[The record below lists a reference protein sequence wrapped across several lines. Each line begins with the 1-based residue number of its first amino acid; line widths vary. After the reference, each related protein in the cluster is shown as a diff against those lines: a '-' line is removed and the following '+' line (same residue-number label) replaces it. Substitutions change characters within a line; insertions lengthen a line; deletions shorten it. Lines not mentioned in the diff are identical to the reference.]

1 MFDGEATKRALDQR
15 LQQRGYQWERYR
27 RLLLAVLQAEI
38 PEYDLVAARKRTLA
52 LVRSTYRE
60 MRREAMDV
68 GFSQDFSIT
77 LTDMSTRAN
86 LDLGPDREDHYLYM
100 MKSTAKTGLGSLTE
114 AQLEEE
120 VAFKVQDAERGAF
133 DYRVY
138 ANLTDQGAD
147 YVWDRQDELANLGG
161 VAAYKFAFPDM
172 QWRRDTMVTYCKTA
186 PAAGRVLRWFYGLQT
201 ELDDPETYFAAD
213 VPHFTTPAPMLRG
226 VSAAKDPDSSAR
238 TSYSQRMST
247 MVRTA
252 IVTGAPV
259 IEPTDDP
266 IPTFTHGIV
275 TRLNQFWD
283 ERQKMRGKP
292 KP

>member
-1 MFDGEATKRALDQR
+1 MFDSEATKRALDQR
-15 LQQRGYQWERYR
+15 LQERGYQSERFR
-27 RLLLAVLQAEI
+27 SLLLAILQAEK
-38 PEYDLVAARKRTLA
+38 PKYDFVAARKRTLG
-52 LVRSTYRE
+52 LIRSTYRE

-77 LTDMSTRAN
+77 LTDMSARAN
-86 LDLGPDREDHYLYM
+86 LTPGPKREDLYLYM
-100 MKSTAKTGLGSLTE
+100 MKSTAKTRLGSLTE

-120 VAFKVQDAERGAF
+120 EVFKLEHAERGTF
-133 DYRVY
+133 EFRVY
-138 ANLTDQGAD
+138 ANLTDQGVD

-172 QWRRDTMVTYCKTA
+172 RWRRDTMVTYCKTA

-201 ELDDPETYFAAD
+201 ELADPETYFAAD

-226 VSAAKDPDSSAR
+226 VSAVKDPDSSAG
-238 TSYSQRMST
+238 TSYSQRMSE

-252 IVTGAPV
+252 IVTGALAV
-259 IEPTDDP
+259 EPAEP
-266 IPTFTHGIV
+266 IVSYAHGIV
-275 TRLNQFWD
+275 ARLNRFWG
-283 ERQKMRGKP
+283 ERQRMRGQP